1 MYSFRLFQIRLSIF
15 FYFLLSSGTNRRRTK
30 KFAEADQVLRA
41 AAKLKGASAEIYW
54 NIADGKEI
62 SESACRK
69 ISQLL
74 ANQTLMF

>member
-1 MYSFRLFQIRLSIF
+1 MVNTEIAYGKWLTSR
-15 FYFLLSSGTNRRRTK
+15 K

-69 ISQLL
+69 IPQLL